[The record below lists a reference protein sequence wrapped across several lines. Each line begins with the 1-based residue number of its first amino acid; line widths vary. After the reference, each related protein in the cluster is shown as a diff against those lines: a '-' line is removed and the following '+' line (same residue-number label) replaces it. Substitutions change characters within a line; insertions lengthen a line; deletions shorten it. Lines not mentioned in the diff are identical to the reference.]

1 MRRLMIAL
9 LTLLLVS
16 GMAACSR
23 TNTDQPGSVGPDD
36 NGTNKTNNANNIDSG
51 SSTIASVTLSAKIME
66 MKGTSF
72 LAANMAK
79 DANNGDIYWINAEKA
94 DVIGASGSKLE
105 SDALKVGM
113 LVDIVYSGVVMES
126 FPMGLGGV
134 KSIQIKEEPD
144 DIAGL
149 YTSVIK
155 DLYETDEGL
164 NSGIER
170 IAFDFSGI
178 SNLTE
183 TEKTAL
189 VYRLGNSYGL
199 EAIRGTFDELSEQGY
214 IDKEKLSFETGLLFT
229 IKVSTAKKD
238 RFIFDAN
245 KWRGGDGADYY
256 NNCTAIK
263 ANGSWT
269 YTIGSSAIS

>member
-1 MRRLMIAL
+1 MRRLIIAL
-9 LTLLLVS
+9 LALLLIS
-16 GMAACSR
+16 GMGACSQ
-23 TNTDQPGSVGPDD
+23 TNTDQPGSVGSKDIGTSKVNT
-36 NGTNKTNNANNIDSG
+36 NGDG
-51 SSTIASVTLSAKIME
+51 SPTTTSVTLSAKIMDIN
-66 MKGTSF
+66 GISF

-79 DANNGDIYWINAEKA
+79 EANSADIYWINADKPE
-94 DVIGASGSKLE
+94 VIGASGSKLK
-105 SDALKVGM
+105 SDVLKVGM
-113 LVDIVYSGVVMES
+113 LVDIVYDGTVMES

-134 KSIQIKEEPD
+134 RSIRIMEEEGG

-149 YTSVIK
+149 YQSVIK

-164 NSGIER
+164 NSGIKC

-189 VYRLGNSYGL
+189 VYSLGNTYGL
-199 EAIRGTFDELSEQGY
+199 ETIRGTFDELCEQGY

-229 IKVSTAKKD
+229 IKVSAMEKD
-238 RFIFDAN
+238 RFTFDAN
-245 KWRGGDGADYY
+245 KWRGGDGADFY
-256 NNCTAIK
+256 NDCTAKK
-263 ANGSWT
+263 AKGRWT